1 MFIKLHECM
10 SLINGDKKVEDV
22 GGGGDVDCE
31 FSISSR
37 IYSLQLLP
45 DTSVAKF
52 RFTPVLTILCRV

>member
-1 MFIKLHECM
+1 M